1 MVRLLV
7 GGLPGRTVRLLRDAG
22 HEVVLVDPGV
32 SADQLAAT
40 AVQEDVVAI
49 ALALADSE
57 TDRSWGEVPDALSA
71 HGAGDIVVFA
81 VD

>member
-49 ALALADSE
+49 ALAESDTNRPLGD
-57 TDRSWGEVPDALSA
+57 VPDALSA
-71 HGAGDIVVFA
+71 YDAGDIVVFA